1 MNNET
6 TMNNAPLKVDV
17 ETKDGRTRSVV
28 LCRDTEN
35 IVGHSDSSVTFKTI
49 DWTISYYFEDSQASD
64 PDDLIWLSVFGEV
77 EEDGDVITKVI
88 SVDTL
93 TVPLKADPVFVTL
106 SFTDVSVPL
115 KEAERVQ
122 QISDESYIVGYTDED
137 GNECDE
143 DGNYI

>member
-1 MNNET
+1 M
-6 TMNNAPLKVDV
+6 
-17 ETKDGRTRSVV
+17 
-28 LCRDTEN
+28 
-35 IVGHSDSSVTFKTI
+35 
-49 DWTISYYFEDSQASD
+49 
-64 PDDLIWLSVFGEV
+64 FGEV

-88 SVDTL
+88 SVDKL